1 MFYRIF
7 LRFSVKNSISR
18 SLYWTEPVSMSFFWP
33 QNNRRAI
40 FNMIYLYINWIENFG
55 AKSTNYCIEN
65 NDKYN
70 NNLLM
75 EYLSIAERN
84 EKKPMET
91 VPNGS
96 RIRLWTNTKLLIAD
110 WKQ

>member
-1 MFYRIF
+1 
-7 LRFSVKNSISR
+7 
-18 SLYWTEPVSMSFFWP
+18 
-33 QNNRRAI
+33 
-40 FNMIYLYINWIENFG
+40 
-55 AKSTNYCIEN
+55 
-65 NDKYN
+65 
-70 NNLLM
+70 M

-110 WKQ
+110 WKQQRKQF